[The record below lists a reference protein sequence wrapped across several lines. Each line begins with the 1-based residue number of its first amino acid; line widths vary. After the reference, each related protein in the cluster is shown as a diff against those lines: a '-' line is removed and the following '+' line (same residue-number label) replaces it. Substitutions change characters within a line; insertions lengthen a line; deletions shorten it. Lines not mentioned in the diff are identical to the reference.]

1 MSEWNTDLL
10 RYILKYV
17 PEAYWT
23 QCLFSRR
30 YRDAYYLHYDQWDRR
45 LHTLR
50 SAGRYRAYHEAIGI
64 CGWLKRPIPDW
75 IPTLHP
81 QECVSLNY
89 RLGQIMAKPG
99 GCMAVASP
107 EWIELHCDLQ
117 SRTTI
122 GLMIEAIDR
131 WSYSFAER
139 SYLLLKSVIPSIPYY
154 DYLNED
160 LLVGVRTAIKLIE
173 RAEKEHAANQDSQG
187 RSIPVW
193 LLRHPQLLQQRLE
206 HYEHED
212 VEFPRGVDLDPK
224 PDLTVQIDTI
234 FTHMSNL
241 TMLVTEP
248 FAGWWWYILPKYIA
262 DDALRFIWNAL
273 VDGSADIS
281 VMEDIHQQLPPSE
294 LDSDNWVKELE
305 GLIEWYDHWHR
316 PNYSI
321 PAYLNSLPRVS
332 DRVRD
337 EIHGW
342 IVTQES
348 DLYMELLQAAYI
360 RNGWDWPDESL
371 EELEE
376 PLGTPNSTTN

>member
-1 MSEWNTDLL
+1 
-10 RYILKYV
+10 
-17 PEAYWT
+17 
-23 QCLFSRR
+23 
-30 YRDAYYLHYDQWDRR
+30 
-45 LHTLR
+45 
-50 SAGRYRAYHEAIGI
+50 
-64 CGWLKRPIPDW
+64 
-75 IPTLHP
+75 
-81 QECVSLNY
+81 
-89 RLGQIMAKPG
+89 
-99 GCMAVASP
+99 
-107 EWIELHCDLQ
+107 
-117 SRTTI
+117 
-122 GLMIEAIDR
+122 MIEAIDR